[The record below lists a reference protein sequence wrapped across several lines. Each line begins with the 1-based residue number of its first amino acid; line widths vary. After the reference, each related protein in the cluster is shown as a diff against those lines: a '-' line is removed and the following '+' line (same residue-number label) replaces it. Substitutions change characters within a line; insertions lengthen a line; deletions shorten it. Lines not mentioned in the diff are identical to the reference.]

1 MNGPVDEIRRLRADL
16 AEKDRELTELRDLVN
31 KHLEATKDDDQ
42 RCLDRER
49 EAFDRG
55 RDVAQLEYED
65 GFRTGHDVGLGAYE
79 EGRPYVAGIRE
90 GFEAGKATWREV
102 AEPVFAHLHQR
113 PDRQAEVND
122 DPEMGA

>member
-1 MNGPVDEIRRLRADL
+1 MNGPVDEIRRLRGELAD
-16 AEKDRELTELRDLVN
+16 KDRELTELRGLVQQ
-31 KHLEATKDDDQ
+31 HVEATAGDEQ
-42 RCLDRER
+42 RALDRER

-79 EGRPYVAGIRE
+79 EARPYVAGIRE

-113 PDRQAEVND
+113 QDRQAEVED
-122 DPEMGA
+122 DLELGA